1 MPHNDLYFRVA
12 DATFRV
18 HLTDIDDARSM
29 LPSYAPFHQPDGCGE
44 EELLFTMTVSDGA
57 VPFVGR
63 GTELGRFDCGDIVHN
78 VFRTDDEGYRILM
91 TDMAGRR
98 RCAMDC
104 GPQFRHCTATLY
116 DGPDACPT
124 EMAFGLGNA
133 LMLAFAFAG
142 AYHNILLMH
151 SSVTMVGD
159 DAYLFLG
166 TSGTGKSTHS
176 TLWRRHI
183 EGADLLN
190 DDNPAVRVDADGG
203 VWVYGTP
210 WSGKTP
216 CYRNLRRSAKALVR
230 LQQWP
235 ENVMHRL
242 PAVAAFAEVVSSS
255 SVMMWDK
262 PSYDGIIATAT
273 AVVQRVP
280 VFHLK
285 CLPDAAAARLCR
297 DTIAAAYGR

>member
-18 HLTDIDDARSM
+18 LLTDGADARPM
-29 LPSYAPFHQPDGCGE
+29 LPSYAPFHQSDGCPDDA
-44 EELLFTMTVSDGA
+44 LLFTLTVTPGA
-57 VPFVGR
+57 VPFAGR
-63 GTELGRFDCGDIVHN
+63 GTSLGRFDSGDIVHD
-78 VFRTDDEGYRILM
+78 VYRTDDGGYRILM
-91 TDMAGRR
+91 TDMAGQQ
-98 RCAMDC
+98 RCALDC
-104 GPQFRHCTATLY
+104 GPQFRQCTATLY
-116 DGPDACPT
+116 DGPNARPT

-133 LMLAFAFAG
+133 IMLAFAFAG

-176 TLWRRHI
+176 ALWRRHI
-183 EGADLLN
+183 AGADLLN
-190 DDNPAVRVDADGG
+190 DDNPAVRLDADGR

-216 CYRNLRRSAKALVR
+216 CYRNLRRSVRALVR
-230 LQQWP
+230 LEQWP
-235 ENVMHRL
+235 RNEIYRL
-242 PAVAAFAEVVSSS
+242 PPVAAFAEVISSS
-255 SVMMWDK
+255 SAMMWDK
-262 PSYDGIIATAT
+262 PSYDGILATAT

-285 CLPDAAAARLCR
+285 CLPDEAAARLCH
-297 DTIAAAYGR
+297 DTIAATPAT